1 VELTI
6 RNCIFSSEA
15 YQFIFLFCSV
25 GVGILDMTFL
35 MILLSF
41 LTDCIAQLKSCKSD
55 AVCHT
60 SVLQSPHLLA
70 NW

>member
-6 RNCIFSSEA
+6 RNCIFSTEA
-15 YQFIFLFCSV
+15 HKFMFLFCSV
-25 GVGILDMTFL
+25 GVGILDVTFL

-41 LTDCIAQLKSCKSD
+41 LTNCIAQLISWKSG
-55 AVCHT
+55 AVCHA
-60 SVLQSPHLLA
+60 SVLQRPHLLA

>member
-1 VELTI
+1 VQFTI
-6 RNCIFSSEA
+6 KNCIFSTEA
-15 YQFIFLFCSV
+15 HQFMFIFCSV
-25 GVGILDMTFL
+25 GVGKLDMTFL
-35 MILLSF
+35 VTLLSF
-41 LTDCIAQLKSCKSD
+41 FTDIIAQLISWKSD